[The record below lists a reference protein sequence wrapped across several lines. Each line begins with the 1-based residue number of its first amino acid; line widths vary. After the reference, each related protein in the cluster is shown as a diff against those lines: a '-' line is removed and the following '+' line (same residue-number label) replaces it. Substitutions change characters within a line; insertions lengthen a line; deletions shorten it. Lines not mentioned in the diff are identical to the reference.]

1 MVVLPL
7 IAGVLLSYQ
16 TLFALAGVVA
26 VLAVEGGRAHRG
38 DGQPPPFRALT
49 LR

>member
-16 TLFALAGVVA
+16 TLFALAGVVTVLDAEA
-26 VLAVEGGRAHRG
+26 VSRRRSV
-38 DGQPPPFRALT
+38 P
-49 LR
+49 